1 MGSGKTI
8 NVSGL
13 TLGNGTGAASN
24 YSLSSGTFNVTARPV
39 TLTTNRLFDNTKNV
53 DATNLSVTFNNLVG
67 SETLSLSGLGSVS
80 SENVAS
86 GQQSVTL
93 GTLALA
99 DNTGVASNYS
109 LTSATLDIMLN
120 LFL

>member
-1 MGSGKTI
+1 M
-8 NVSGL
+8 
-13 TLGNGTGAASN
+13 
-24 YSLSSGTFNVTARPV
+24 SSGTFDVTARPI
-39 TLTTNRLFDNTKNV
+39 TLTTSRLYDNTKNV
-53 DATNLSVTFNNLVG
+53 DSANLSVIFNNLVG

-93 GTLALA
+93 GTLSLT

-109 LTSATLDIMLN
+109 LTSATLWI
-120 LFL
+120 

>member
-1 MGSGKTI
+1 MT
-8 NVSGL
+8 
-13 TLGNGTGAASN
+13 ASN

-86 GQQSVTL
+86 GQQVSYLRNIIISGQFRSSVK
-93 GTLALA
+93 
-99 DNTGVASNYS
+99 
-109 LTSATLDIMLN
+109 
-120 LFL
+120 LFINIGYLRYKRQTYFSKWVKGI